1 MGNTLVACC
10 QPAGKETSVVSLR
23 LTRRLSIVRKEKEK
37 LSVCEKLPDP
47 GNPRVEE
54 EAVPVTSSNNV
65 ETIIEETSE
74 EED

>member
-1 MGNTLVACC
+1 MLAERD
-10 QPAGKETSVVSLR
+10 AKIRELEET
-23 LTRRLSIVRKEKEK
+23 VRMLQEK